1 MPIKLKVITVFFAGV
16 FLLLVLKL
24 FIWQVV
30 TGGNLAKEAKNQYRS
45 GKVISAPRGNIYAAD
60 GSILAGRKEAW
71 LLYASVP
78 DFKEG
83 PPEIAKKISPILEAD
98 YEILKDTLAV
108 KGAVWIPVTHKIS
121 SEVKNNI
128 EALDIAGLGFEPEE
142 DRAYPEASVA
152 AQLLG
157 FVGKNA
163 EGEDT
168 GYFGLEGYYNLPLSG
183 RRGYSSTDKDAKGN
197 PILLGDFQEVS
208 ALGGVDLMTNID
220 KTVQLILEKRLKEG
234 IEKYGAKGGSSMVAD
249 PTTGAILAM
258 ASYPSFDP
266 AQYREYNDSLF
277 KNPAISD
284 TFEPGSV
291 FKVVVMS
298 AALDAGAVEPETI
311 CDICTGPFRVDKY
324 SIATWNNKYHPDS
337 TMTEVIVN
345 SDNVGMIFVGQKL
358 GADKLYDY
366 LKKFGFGDS
375 TGIDLQGEAVP
386 ALRPKSSW
394 NIVDLATASFGQGV
408 AITGAQLIRAVS
420 AIANGGKLP
429 RLEVVKGKPK
439 LEQIISPQ
447 TAAKM
452 TAMMVEAAK
461 NGEAKWTNTRGFSVA
476 GKTGTAQ
483 IPIAGHYDTQNT
495 MASFIGFSPAN
506 NPKFIMLITLNTPQS
521 SPWASETA
529 APLWYSI
536 AKDLFPYFNIQPEN

>member
-1 MPIKLKVITVFFAGV
+1 
-16 FLLLVLKL
+16 
-24 FIWQVV
+24 
-30 TGGNLAKEAKNQYRS
+30 
-45 GKVISAPRGNIYAAD
+45 
-60 GSILAGRKEAW
+60 
-71 LLYASVP
+71 
-78 DFKEG
+78 
-83 PPEIAKKISPILEAD
+83 
-98 YEILKDTLAV
+98 
-108 KGAVWIPVTHKIS
+108 
-121 SEVKNNI
+121 
-128 EALDIAGLGFEPEE
+128 
-142 DRAYPEASVA
+142 
-152 AQLLG
+152 
-157 FVGKNA
+157 
-163 EGEDT
+163 
-168 GYFGLEGYYNLPLSG
+168 
-183 RRGYSSTDKDAKGN
+183 
-197 PILLGDFQEVS
+197 
-208 ALGGVDLMTNID
+208 
-220 KTVQLILEKRLKEG
+220 
-234 IEKYGAKGGSSMVAD
+234 MVAD

-408 AITGAQLIRAVS
+408 AINGAQLIRAVS